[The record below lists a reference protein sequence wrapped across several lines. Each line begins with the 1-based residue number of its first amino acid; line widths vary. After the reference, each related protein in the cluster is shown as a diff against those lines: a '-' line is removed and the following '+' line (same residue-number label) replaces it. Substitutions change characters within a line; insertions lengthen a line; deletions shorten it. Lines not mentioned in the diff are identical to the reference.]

1 MNPLSDMEQI
11 KEISQYTDFFPPT
24 KRGLVANQEEKSTLD
39 EFRSTI
45 NFQDLSYST

>member
-11 KEISQYTDFFPPT
+11 KEISQYTDFSPT